1 MSFGKG
7 GGGGGKECDEHLFF
21 LLLRPL
27 PGEEKFFGP
36 GRRRKEKQVLSSL
49 YIPLMIFLGE
59 TFASFFSGREI
70 TFFRSSRLWQIRGG
84 LCFFLPTHLPLPD

>member
-7 GGGGGKECDEHLFF
+7 GGGGGKSVMSICFSSF
-21 LLLRPL
+21 A
-27 PGEEKFFGP
+27 GKGKVFGP

-59 TFASFFSGREI
+59 TFANLYSRREI
-70 TFFRSSRLWQIRGG
+70 TFSLV
-84 LCFFLPTHLPLPD
+84 